1 MEVDGH
7 LRKLWSLMAAVGV
20 GGFALPPPT
29 EQVESSAFPI
39 AQVRARLQIVKFF
52 SEVWR
57 RLTSSR
63 ETLQSRQWVSFLQ
76 VFPAYPHLRDAILRE
91 RFSFTPFPRM
101 KTTGCQ

>member
-1 MEVDGH
+1 MGGYRH
-7 LRKLWSLMAAVGV
+7 LLEILSFIGAVRV
-20 GGFALPPPT
+20 SGFGLFPPT